1 MKVNEVVDM
10 KAVECELDKDRIEVV
25 KELARRKAKAIRD
38 CRKTLKK
45 LQDDY
50 KALLESDVEDLEL
63 DNMEW

>member
-10 KAVECELDKDRIEVV
+10 KTIECDLDDERVEAVR
-25 KELARRKAKAIRD
+25 ELAKSKAKAIRD